1 MLLQNENH
9 AEQVSVGDE
18 PSACTSSSLAHSLA
32 LTHTLSSFTHP
43 HTHTHAHA
51 HAHTLSRSKA
61 EKTVTA
67 KNEDIWFLPHLLLWL
82 QLEGIR
88 VQWLAQILIRFFFF
102 FFILH
107 LLQQLPIFFIKNFF
121 WSFYFLCR
129 ERKITS
135 VRNAKKWCLLYQWGW
150 RSSWVTLDIA
160 LEMMLNMQPK
170 SFLAIAIS

>member
-32 LTHTLSSFTHP
+32 LTHTLSSFTP
-43 HTHTHAHA
+43 THTHTHTCTHMHAHA

-67 KNEDIWFLPHLLLWL
+67 KKRRHLVSATSAALASTWRNSGPMISSDLNPFFLLLL
-82 QLEGIR
+82 HSPPPPTT
-88 VQWLAQILIRFFFF
+88 ADFF
-102 FFILH
+102 H
-107 LLQQLPIFFIKNFF
+107 QNFF
-121 WSFYFLCR
+121 WSFYFLCL

-150 RSSWVTLDIA
+150 RSSWVTLGTA
-160 LEMMLNMQPK
+160 LEMM
-170 SFLAIAIS
+170 